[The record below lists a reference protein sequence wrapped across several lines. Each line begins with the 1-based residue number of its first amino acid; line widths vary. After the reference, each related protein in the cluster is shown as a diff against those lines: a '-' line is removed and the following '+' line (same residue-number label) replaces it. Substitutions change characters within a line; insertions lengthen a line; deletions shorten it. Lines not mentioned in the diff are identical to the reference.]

1 MDKSAILKNIIDQ
14 LNINL
19 DAAIAEAKSAKDAAT
34 AEESKA
40 ENKYDTR
47 GLEASYIA
55 QAQAGRA
62 AKIKE
67 DIYNLSKVDLSKAE
81 SVSVGSLVTVYYT
94 DQDKESC
101 YFLLP
106 CGGVLI
112 NYQKKNIQSLSLE
125 SPLGRALFKK
135 TCEDFV
141 MFRSEEIEILSIS

>member
-1 MDKSAILKNIIDQ
+1 MDKPAILKSIIEQ
-14 LNINL
+14 LNVNL
-19 DAAIAEAKSAKDAAT
+19 DAAIAEAKNAKDAAT

-62 AKIKE
+62 SKIKE
-67 DIYNLSKVDLSKAE
+67 DIYNLSKVDLSKAD
-81 SVSVGSLVTVYYT
+81 SVSVGSLVSVYYVE
-94 DQDKESC
+94 QDKESY

-112 NYQKKNIQSLSLE
+112 NYQEKNIQSLSLE

-135 TCEDFV
+135 SCQDSV
-141 MFRSEEIEILSIS
+141 RFRSEEIEILSIL